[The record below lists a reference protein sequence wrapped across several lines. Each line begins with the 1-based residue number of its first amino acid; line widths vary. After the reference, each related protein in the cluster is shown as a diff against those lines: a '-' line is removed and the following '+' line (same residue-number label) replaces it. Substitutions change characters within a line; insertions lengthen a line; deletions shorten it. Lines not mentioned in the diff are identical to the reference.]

1 MRNKVAFITGSPM
14 TVKAFLIPF
23 ITELAKNHE
32 IHVISS
38 WQGNESFLPEGV
50 KQVNFPI
57 KREPSIFDDLLSL
70 AKLIRIL
77 NAEKYDIV
85 HTFTPKA
92 GFIGQIASFLSRV
105 KLRFHT
111 FTGQVWATQ
120 TGFTRFFLKSLDKI
134 TATLATSVLVDSP
147 SQENFLIE
155 NKVVSRCKSRV
166 LGQGSISGVNLSKFQ
181 YSQEKSDKIR
191 TKLQLSGDEFV
202 FLYAGRLK
210 KDKGVPELLTAFKNV
225 AKKVPAVLVIVGADE
240 DGLLP
245 EVNQTEG
252 AIFCGFSDDISAY
265 FSAADLLC
273 LPSHREGFGNVVIE
287 AAACGLPTLAS
298 RIYGLSDAIVD
309 NETGILHQVKDAED
323 IEIKMLSLCQNKR
336 QLEMMSERALKR
348 VYSEFS
354 ERVIVEEFIK
364 FYELQER
371 ELSK

>member
-1 MRNKVAFITGSPM
+1 MRNKVAFITASPM

-23 ITELAKNHE
+23 ITELAKNYE

-50 KQVNFPI
+50 KKVNFPI
-57 KREPSIFDDLLSL
+57 KREPSILDDLLSL

-77 NAEKYDIV
+77 NAEKYYIV

-92 GFIGQIASFLSRV
+92 GFIGQIASFLSTI

-120 TGFTRFFLKSLDKI
+120 TGFSRFFLKLLDKI
-134 TATLATSVLVDSP
+134 TASLATSVLVDSP
-147 SQENFLIE
+147 SQEEFLIE
-155 NKVVSRCKSRV
+155 NKVVLRCKSRV
-166 LGQGSISGVNLSKFQ
+166 LGKGSISGVNLSKFQ
-181 YSQEKSDKIR
+181 YSQKKSDKIR
-191 TKLQLSGDEFV
+191 TKLQLSGEEFV

-225 AKKVPAVLVIVGADE
+225 AKKVPAVLVMVGADE

-309 NETGILHQVKDAED
+309 NETGILHQVKDAKD

-336 QLEMMSERALKR
+336 QLEMMSERALQR

-364 FYELQER
+364 FYEFQER
-371 ELSK
+371 KLSK

>member
-1 MRNKVAFITGSPM
+1 MRNKVAFITASPM

-50 KQVNFPI
+50 KKVNFPI

-70 AKLIRIL
+70 SKLIRIL

-92 GFIGQIASFLSRV
+92 GFIGQIASFLSRI

-155 NKVVSRCKSRV
+155 NKVVSLCKSRV

-210 KDKGVPELLTAFKNV
+210 KDKGVPELLNAFKNV
-225 AKKVPAVLVIVGADE
+225 AKKFPAVLVIVGADE

-245 EVNQTEG
+245 EVNRTEG

-309 NETGILHQVKDAED
+309 NETGMLHQVKDAED

>member
-1 MRNKVAFITGSPM
+1 MRNKVAFITASPM

-23 ITELAKNHE
+23 ITELAKNYE

-50 KQVNFPI
+50 KKVNFPI
-57 KREPSIFDDLLSL
+57 KREPSILDDLLSL

-77 NAEKYDIV
+77 NTEKYYIV

-92 GFIGQIASFLSRV
+92 GFIGQIASFLSTI

-120 TGFTRFFLKSLDKI
+120 TGFSRFFLKLLDKI
-134 TATLATSVLVDSP
+134 TASLATSVLVDSP
-147 SQENFLIE
+147 SQEEFLIE
-155 NKVVSRCKSRV
+155 NKVVLRCKSRV

-181 YSQEKSDKIR
+181 YSQKKSDKIR
-191 TKLQLSGDEFV
+191 TKLQLSGEEFV

-309 NETGILHQVKDAED
+309 NETGILHQVKDAKD

-336 QLEMMSERALKR
+336 QLEMMSERALQR

-364 FYELQER
+364 FYEFQER
-371 ELSK
+371 KLSK

>member
-1 MRNKVAFITGSPM
+1 MRNKVAFITASPM

-38 WQGNESFLPEGV
+38 WQGNENFLPEGV
-50 KQVNFPI
+50 KKVNFPI
-57 KREPSIFDDLLSL
+57 KRDPSIFDDLLSL
-70 AKLIRIL
+70 SKLIRIL
-77 NAEKYDIV
+77 NADKYDIV

-92 GFIGQIASFLSRV
+92 GFIGQIASFLSRI

-147 SQENFLIE
+147 SQKNFLTE
-155 NKVVSRCKSRV
+155 NKVVSLCKSRV

-191 TKLQLSGDEFV
+191 TELQLSGNEFV

-210 KDKGVPELLTAFKNV
+210 KDKGVPELLSAFKNV
-225 AKKVPAVLVIVGADE
+225 AKKVPAVLVIVGSDE

-245 EVNQTEG
+245 EVNRTEG

-309 NETGILHQVKDAED
+309 NETGLLHQVKDAED

-336 QLEMMSERALKR
+336 QLDMMSERALKR

-354 ERVIVEEFIK
+354 ERALVEEFIK

-371 ELSK
+371 KLSK

>member
-1 MRNKVAFITGSPM
+1 MRNKVAFITASPM

-50 KQVNFPI
+50 KMVNFPI

-70 AKLIRIL
+70 VQLIRIL
-77 NAEKYDIV
+77 KAEKYDIV
-85 HTFTPKA
+85 HSFTPKA
-92 GFIGQIASFLSRV
+92 GFIGQIASFLSGV

-120 TGFTRFFLKSLDKI
+120 TGLTRFFLKSLDKI
-134 TATLATSVLVDSP
+134 TAFLASSVLVDSP
-147 SQENFLIE
+147 SQESFLIE
-155 NKVVSRCKSRV
+155 NKVVLPCKSQV

-191 TKLQLSGDEFV
+191 SKLQLSGNEFV

-210 KDKGVPELLTAFKNV
+210 IDKGVPELLTAFKNV
-225 AKKVPAVLVIVGADE
+225 AKKIPAVLVIVGADE

-245 EVNQTEG
+245 EVYKTEG

-309 NETGILHQVKDAED
+309 NETGILHQVKDAKD
-323 IEIKMLSLCQNKR
+323 IEFKMLSLCQNKP
-336 QLEMMSERALKR
+336 QLEMMSERALQR

-354 ERVIVEEFIK
+354 EHVIVEEFIK

-371 ELSK
+371 KLPK

>member
-1 MRNKVAFITGSPM
+1 MRNKVAFITASPM

-23 ITELAKNHE
+23 ITELAKRYE

-50 KQVNFPI
+50 KMVDFPI

-70 AKLIRIL
+70 VQLIRIL
-77 NAEKYDIV
+77 KAEKYDIV
-85 HTFTPKA
+85 HSFTPKA
-92 GFIGQIASFLSRV
+92 GFIGQIASFLSGV

-120 TGFTRFFLKSLDKI
+120 TGLTRFFLKSLDKI
-134 TATLATSVLVDSP
+134 TAFLATSVLVDSP
-147 SQENFLIE
+147 SQESFLIE
-155 NKVVSRCKSRV
+155 NKVVLPCKSQV

-191 TKLQLSGDEFV
+191 SKLQLSGDEFV

-210 KDKGVPELLTAFKNV
+210 IDKGVPELLTAFKNV
-225 AKKVPAVLVIVGADE
+225 AKKIPAVLVIVGADE

-245 EVNQTEG
+245 EVNKTEG

-309 NETGILHQVKDAED
+309 NETGILHQVKDAKD
-323 IEIKMLSLCQNKR
+323 IEFKMLSLCQNKP
-336 QLEMMSERALKR
+336 QLEMMSERALQR

-354 ERVIVEEFIK
+354 EHVIVEEFIK

-371 ELSK
+371 KLPK

>member
-1 MRNKVAFITGSPM
+1 MRNKVAFITASPM

-50 KQVNFPI
+50 KMVNFPI

-70 AKLIRIL
+70 VQLIRIMK
-77 NAEKYDIV
+77 AEKYDIV
-85 HTFTPKA
+85 HSFTPKA
-92 GFIGQIASFLSRV
+92 GFIGQIASFLSGV

-120 TGFTRFFLKSLDKI
+120 TGLTRFFLKSLDKI
-134 TATLATSVLVDSP
+134 TAFLASSVLVDSP
-147 SQENFLIE
+147 SQESFLIE
-155 NKVVSRCKSRV
+155 NKVVLPCKSQV

-191 TKLQLSGDEFV
+191 SKLQLSGNEFV

-245 EVNQTEG
+245 EVYKTEG

-309 NETGILHQVKDAED
+309 NETGILHQVKDAKD
-323 IEIKMLSLCQNKR
+323 IEFKMLSLCQNKP
-336 QLEMMSERALKR
+336 QLEMMSERALQR

-354 ERVIVEEFIK
+354 EHVIVEEFIK

-371 ELSK
+371 KLPK